1 MCHLFDFEVK
11 NDIQIIA
18 YRGTAI
24 FILGDIA
31 LIFIV
36 DSNPLKQTRSFSR
49 RQYQQQNACLNVL
62 AVMYV
67 ISSEFQPFYNVN
79 MTANNFGL

>member
-49 RQYQQQNACLNVL
+49 RQYPQQNACFVL

-79 MTANNFGL
+79 MTAINFGL